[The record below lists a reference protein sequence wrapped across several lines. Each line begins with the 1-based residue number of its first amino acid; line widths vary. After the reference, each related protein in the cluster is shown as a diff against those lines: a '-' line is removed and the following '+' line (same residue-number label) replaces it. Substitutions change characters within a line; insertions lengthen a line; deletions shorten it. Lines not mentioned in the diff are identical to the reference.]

1 MTSPRIIT
9 LLYVVLLCGFGIGTG
24 ALFYDA
30 RVEYKALKQTQ
41 AASQARLEAAQ
52 KRLRD
57 QQRVLERLKSDPK
70 FVERV
75 LRERLHYAK
84 QGEVIFRFDN

>member
-1 MTSPRIIT
+1 MTPHRIIVV
-9 LLYVVLLCGFGIGTG
+9 LYVVLLSAFGIGAG

-30 RVEYKALKQTQ
+30 HVEYKALKQAQ

-52 KRLRD
+52 AKLRE
-57 QQRVLERLKSDPK
+57 QERVLERLKNDPK

-84 QGEVIFRFDN
+84 SGEVIFRFDN